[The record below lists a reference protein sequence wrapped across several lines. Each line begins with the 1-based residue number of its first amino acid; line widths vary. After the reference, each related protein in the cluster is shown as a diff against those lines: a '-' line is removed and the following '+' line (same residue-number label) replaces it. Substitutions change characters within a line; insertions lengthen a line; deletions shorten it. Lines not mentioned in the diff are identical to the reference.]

1 MKINAVILLIFVS
14 ITACSNHENRILPVV
29 SDYMIDGIVEI
40 RELRVGV
47 VSGPYWDMFEKAV
60 LPILEEM
67 GYTATMFYYHD
78 YASPNFALAQKEI
91 DLNIFQHYVYLN
103 NFKFDN
109 DLDLSA
115 IIEIPTVSMSVF
127 SGRFNSI
134 NGIEKGTTVSI
145 PQDASN
151 LARALRVLESANII
165 TLNPSID
172 KLKATLAD
180 IIINPRE
187 IRIIPIPAH
196 GLVESL
202 ETYDVAIVNGNYAVS
217 GGLDLSEALFHEM
230 LVENYMNVVA
240 VRTEDLNKQ
249 FVMDIIKVINSA
261 DFCDII
267 ADPAG
272 DYTNFQWPRW
282 LHDMLGGEP

>member
-1 MKINAVILLIFVS
+1 MKIIVMFLLILVS
-14 ITACSNHENRILPVV
+14 LAACSNDEKRTLPVV
-29 SDYMIDGIVEI
+29 SDYMLDEIVEI
-40 RELRVGV
+40 KELRVGV

-60 LPILEEM
+60 LPALEEM
-67 GYTATMFYYHD
+67 GYTATMVYFYD
-78 YASPNFALAQKEI
+78 YLSPNFALVRNEA

-103 NFKFDN
+103 NFKFEN
-109 DLDLSA
+109 DLALSA

-127 SGRFNSI
+127 SYKFDSI
-134 NGIEKGTTVSI
+134 NRIEKGIEISI
-145 PQDASN
+145 PNDASN

-172 KLKATLAD
+172 KSKATTAD
-180 IIINPRE
+180 IILNPHE
-187 IRIIPIPAH
+187 IQIVPIPAH
-196 GLVESL
+196 SLVDSL
-202 ETYDVAIVNGNYAVS
+202 NTYDVAVVNGNYAVS
-217 GGLDLSEALFHEM
+217 GGLDLSEALFQEV

-261 DFCDII
+261 AFCDII

-282 LHDMLGGEP
+282 LHDMLDGG